1 MMVFVMKRFKKK
13 WQAVFSLVAILIG
26 GCVDSQ
32 IKPDAGYNPTEFT
45 NEVAALRQHLPSE
58 LVVMDRW
65 VKEPWQLG
73 HTTSQWNVD
82 IAEYTLPPETVENW
96 TELLTM
102 RVDWRTSKVYFYDAG
117 ATFAVVPDPGVIMD
131 ATKTSAQMRCANPLT
146 FRKLDEDRTG
156 PYPSVM
162 FYIAC
167 DKYPGIN
174 PAAPTE
180 EADVYRVFQG
190 RYGLHRVIRARR
202 SAGLDGATLD
212 EWTRYMRRFYL
223 CDNTVP
229 NQGCGKKRP

>member
-1 MMVFVMKRFKKK
+1 MVSVMKRVKKF
-13 WQAVFSLVAILIG
+13 WSTVCSLVVMLLG
-26 GCVDSQ
+26 GCIEPQVNHDVE
-32 IKPDAGYNPTEFT
+32 YNPADLK
-45 NEVAALRQHLPSE
+45 NEVAALRQHLPYE

-65 VKEPWQLG
+65 VKEPWLLG

-82 IAEYTLPPETVENW
+82 IAEYIRPPETVENW

-117 ATFAVVPDPGVIMD
+117 ATFAVVPDPSVIMD

-146 FRKLDEDRTG
+146 FRKLEEDRTG

-174 PAAPTE
+174 PAAPAE

-202 SAGLDGATLD
+202 SAGLDDATLE
-212 EWTRYMRRFYL
+212 EWTRYMKRFYL

-229 NQGCGKKRP
+229 GQECGKKRP